1 METEAN
7 KIKKIR
13 THLKLT
19 QQQFADKCGVKQQ
32 LIAMMERGVRPAS
45 TAFKLGFLKAFG
57 TDFDTQIV
65 DPEAMKEVLLNET
78 KTEIKASS
86 TTNVIPIPLWHV
98 KASAGSGEALPDYPE
113 KDVMWFDSRWL
124 KNVLGVNNPSNL
136 AIIQAKGNSMDG
148 GKEPIKDGDLLMVDE
163 SYKEPIHN
171 QVFVVNLGNND
182 IVVKRIS
189 RHWDGSLS
197 LESDNPEYPFIIPS
211 KEATIIGKVVWNGN
225 KIGIS

>member
-1 METEAN
+1 
-7 KIKKIR
+7 
-13 THLKLT
+13 
-19 QQQFADKCGVKQQ
+19 
-32 LIAMMERGVRPAS
+32 
-45 TAFKLGFLKAFG
+45 
-57 TDFDTQIV
+57 
-65 DPEAMKEVLLNET
+65 MKSKP
-78 KTEIKASS
+78 KTEIQIKLQEFRKSLGLNQTDFAHSLKLSQGAIANIEGGTRDVSKAVLTRIREVYNIDLYSFGEVTKAPKEAS
-86 TTNVIPIPLWHV
+86 NIVPVPLWHV

>member
-1 METEAN
+1 
-7 KIKKIR
+7 
-13 THLKLT
+13 
-19 QQQFADKCGVKQQ
+19 
-32 LIAMMERGVRPAS
+32 
-45 TAFKLGFLKAFG
+45 
-57 TDFDTQIV
+57 
-65 DPEAMKEVLLNET
+65 MKT
-78 KTEIKASS
+78 KPKTEIQIKLQEFRKSLGLNQTDFAHSLKLSQGAIANIEGGTRDVSKAVLTRIREVYNIDLYSFGEVTKAPKEAS
-86 TTNVIPIPLWHV
+86 NIVPVPLWHV

-163 SYKEPIHN
+163 SYKDPINN

>member
-1 METEAN
+1 
-7 KIKKIR
+7 
-13 THLKLT
+13 
-19 QQQFADKCGVKQQ
+19 
-32 LIAMMERGVRPAS
+32 
-45 TAFKLGFLKAFG
+45 
-57 TDFDTQIV
+57 
-65 DPEAMKEVLLNET
+65 MKT
-78 KTEIKASS
+78 KPKTEIQIKLQEFRKSLGLNQTDFAHSLKLSQGAIANIEGGTRDVSKAVLTRIREVYNIDLYSFGEVTKAPKEAS
-86 TTNVIPIPLWHV
+86 NIVPVPLWHV

-124 KNVLGVNNPSNL
+124 KNVLGVNNPANL

>member
-1 METEAN
+1 
-7 KIKKIR
+7 
-13 THLKLT
+13 
-19 QQQFADKCGVKQQ
+19 
-32 LIAMMERGVRPAS
+32 
-45 TAFKLGFLKAFG
+45 
-57 TDFDTQIV
+57 
-65 DPEAMKEVLLNET
+65 MKT
-78 KTEIKASS
+78 KPKTEIQIKLQEFRKSLGLNQTDFANSLKLSQGAIANIEGGTRDVSKAVLTRIREVYNIDLYSFGEVTKAPKEAS
-86 TTNVIPIPLWHV
+86 NIVPVPLWHV

>member
-1 METEAN
+1 MVIKTE
-7 KIKKIR
+7 IQ
-13 THLKLT
+13 LKLT
-19 QQQFADKCGVKQQ
+19 EFRKSLGLNQTQFAESIEMSQGAIANMESGKRDVSKSMLLKIREVYGVDLYSFGEVNKTT
-32 LIAMMERGVRPAS
+32 IEAS
-45 TAFKLGFLKAFG
+45 N
-57 TDFDTQIV
+57 IV
-65 DPEAMKEVLLNET
+65 PV
-78 KTEIKASS
+78 
-86 TTNVIPIPLWHV
+86 PLWHV

-197 LESDNPEYPFIIPS
+197 LESDNPEYPFIIPN
-211 KEATIIGKVVWNGN
+211 KEATVIGKVVWNGN

>member
-1 METEAN
+1 
-7 KIKKIR
+7 
-13 THLKLT
+13 
-19 QQQFADKCGVKQQ
+19 
-32 LIAMMERGVRPAS
+32 
-45 TAFKLGFLKAFG
+45 
-57 TDFDTQIV
+57 
-65 DPEAMKEVLLNET
+65 MKT
-78 KTEIKASS
+78 KPKTEIQIKLQEFRKSLGLNQTDFAHSLKLSQGAIANIEGGTRDVSKAVLTRIREVYNIDLYSFGEVTKAPKEAS
-86 TTNVIPIPLWHV
+86 NIVPVPLWHV